1 MPDER
6 QCFCACSFMNKV
18 YLFGGHDW
26 KSGYLKSCLD
36 FDANKI
42 RWKEA
47 AKFNEEKS
55 LAACS
60 IFEESIVVSG
70 GYNGQELNTVE
81 LYDAYSDSWTPMPNM
96 IEERSHHSLVS
107 LKSKLF
113 AIGGANLNTNCEVF
127 DKTSDMFVTL
137 KTPKFYSRY
146 VTAVLVK
153 SKLFVFQSCKQ
164 LVLCYDV
171 DKDKWSEES
180 CEATENIIYF
190 SSVKLPLY

>member
-1 MPDER
+1 
-6 QCFCACSFMNKV
+6 MNKV

-36 FDANKI
+36 FDAKKI

-127 DKTSDMFVTL
+127 DKTSNMFVAFE
-137 KTPKFYSRY
+137 TPKFHSHD
-146 VTAVLVK
+146 VTAVSIA
-153 SKLFVFQSCKQ
+153 SKIFVFQDFEDY
-164 LVLCYDV
+164 VLCYDV
-171 DKDKWSEES
+171 DKDVWSENWCKALQS
-180 CEATENIIYF
+180 ISDYPA
-190 SSVKLPLY
+190 VRVPLY